1 MIQRIAHTEI
11 IPNTSLEHFK
21 REYYFYE
28 MQFNRREQWKNGVEC
43 KQIGRDVAVT
53 WYELG
58 YVPFSIDLRYHVSN
72 KE

>member
-1 MIQRIAHTEI
+1 MLRKIARTEI

-21 REYYFYE
+21 REYCFYE
-28 MQFNRREQWKNGVEC
+28 MQFNRRELWYNSVEC

-58 YVPFSIDLRYHVSN
+58 YVPFSIDLRYHIQ
-72 KE
+72 E